1 MATAIALGFSVGDSV
16 SVAYPFPSSN
26 YFAPVTAVVTQ
37 IKFTAAGDVAL
48 VSFASGA
55 DVQHSTAA
63 PTCYTTIP
71 LAAAAIVDNVIVRV
85 DATVNL
91 DTGTLSGASTA
102 GATALSLVRS
112 NA

>member
-55 DVQHSTAA
+55 DVSHSTAA
-63 PTCYTTIP
+63 PTCYLTQA
-71 LAAAAIVDNVIVRV
+71 LAATAINDDVISRSA
-85 DATVNL
+85 ATVVL
-91 DTGTLSGASTA
+91 EGGANT
-102 GATALSLVRS
+102 TLVRT
-112 NA
+112 A